1 MKQTIQL
8 KIANN
13 TSKRTNLK
21 YHVKTFGCQM
31 NEYDS
36 ERISGIL
43 ESDGMIK
50 VNEYQQADLL
60 YINTCTIRDNAD
72 QKLYGTLGELKRWK
86 KEDPSRKIIV
96 GGCAS
101 QKDKEI
107 VREKAPWVD
116 IVLGTNNIGNL
127 LNLIDHSEAVGPITE
142 IYNNFDNSIDDASP
156 INKSSVTGMVT
167 IQIGCNNSC
176 TFCIVP
182 SVRGEEKSRRPS
194 NIYEDVDNMSKEGI
208 KEVLLLG
215 QNVNSYG
222 RDLKIENKHSPYF
235 IELLMML
242 KDIKGIE
249 RIRFISP
256 HPKDV
261 NQNLVDA
268 ITNNIKLCNH
278 IHLPLQSGSDKILF
292 EMKRGYT
299 QKKYMSKV
307 SMIKDSRKDISITS
321 DIIVGFPGETDEDFE
336 ETLSVVHASKFD
348 SIFMYKFS
356 SRPGT
361 LAEDMH
367 QKFVDPLIVTQRFN
381 ALKNIQIKISKTML
395 NRFVGTDQNVLVEG
409 VSKKNDKKSSGRTDA
424 NITVILDKVYE
435 KGTIQNIKITDNTP
449 FVLYGNHQ

>member
-1 MKQTIQL
+1 VKQTIQL